1 MDHSIKLTREQ
12 LLNTLYGTSYNM
24 DGSVVKDT
32 ETIRNYTIEVID
44 KKVHLKT
51 FNIPVQILVENEWCD
66 IESVVR
72 DEDLS

>member
-1 MDHSIKLTREQ
+1 
-12 LLNTLYGTSYNM
+12 M

-66 IESVVR
+66 IESVVS
-72 DEDLS
+72 DEDLSLI